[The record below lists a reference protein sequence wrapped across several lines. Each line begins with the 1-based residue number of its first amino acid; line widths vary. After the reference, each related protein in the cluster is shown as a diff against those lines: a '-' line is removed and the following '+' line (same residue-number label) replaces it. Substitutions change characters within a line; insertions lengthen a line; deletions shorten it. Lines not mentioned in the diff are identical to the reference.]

1 MLASVLTLSIT
12 PQIVF
17 ANSNISD
24 RYEETSSMQAIV
36 NDAEVH
42 VYVTKNG
49 GTVDLTASNNVET
62 TFPQGSGY
70 REYNAN
76 PADGWIWKGWTYE
89 QFYKEED
96 LGNRTDFVLG
106 MGNRYSFSNSGSDWN
121 SAYNGTGQTISVN
134 RLFTTGETI
143 GNKITYNLYA
153 NFNPTINAT
162 AEGGGTITD
171 SGVTEVNYDDSKQ
184 YNITAAAGQDI
195 ASVSVDGEDISDAV
209 GQDNFSYTF
218 ENVREP
224 HTINATFTN
233 KLYTVTY
240 TDGVEEQEIFED
252 EVYPDL
258 KAGDVTPEFQG
269 SLTREDYV
277 FTGWNP
283 QVAGTV
289 TETAV
294 YTATWAADKNNNG
307 TPDDNEEKFTV
318 TYTDGV
324 DNEEIF
330 EDQSYADLLSE
341 TKTPKFNGEPKRT
354 GYVFTGW
361 TPEVTETV
369 TQTVTYSAQWAV
381 DENGNGNP
389 DNDEKYTVSY
399 QFINEADGK
408 DLPEKVKTMLP
419 KAQEYVYGVKVV
431 PAVLGTD
438 RVETNDGVWIFE
450 GWKPEEVEKLTADNV
465 FTGTWTFVKNASVIN
480 QIPVINAEDKTITV
494 GDTFDPMKD
503 VTASDKEDGDLTT
516 EIKIISNNVDTS
528 KAGTYTVTYKVT
540 DKNGASIT
548 KTITVT
554 VKDKGDVTEYQV
566 ELIYDANGGTG
577 TMGPITGDV
586 GSKIVIGQNC
596 FARSGYTFTGWNTQA
611 DGKGTAY
618 KPGDSFTLTD
628 KDTVLYA
635 QWSKNSGSAGTGTN
649 GTAKPTDIPKTGDNS
664 NLTLWFALLIVSG
677 GAVIATAVISSKKKR
692 SEK

>member
-1 MLASVLTLSIT
+1 M
-12 PQIVF
+12 
-17 ANSNISD
+17 
-24 RYEETSSMQAIV
+24 
-36 NDAEVH
+36 
-42 VYVTKNG
+42 
-49 GTVDLTASNNVET
+49 
-62 TFPQGSGY
+62 
-70 REYNAN
+70 
-76 PADGWIWKGWTYE
+76 
-89 QFYKEED
+89 
-96 LGNRTDFVLG
+96 
-106 MGNRYSFSNSGSDWN
+106 
-121 SAYNGTGQTISVN
+121 ISVN
-134 RLFTTGETI
+134 RLSTTGETI
-143 GNKITYNLYA
+143 RNKITYNLYA
-153 NFNPTINAT
+153 NFNPTIKAT
-162 AEGGGTITD
+162 VEEGGTITD
-171 SGVTEVNYDDSKQ
+171 SGVTEVNYGDSKQ

-252 EVYPDL
+252 EVHSDL

-269 SLTREDYV
+269 SLAREDYV

-294 YTATWAADKNNNG
+294 YTATWADDKNNNG

-361 TPEVTETV
+361 APEVTETV

>member
-1 MLASVLTLSIT
+1 
-12 PQIVF
+12 
-17 ANSNISD
+17 
-24 RYEETSSMQAIV
+24 MQAIV

-70 REYNAN
+70 REYEAN

-89 QFYKEED
+89 QFYKEKD

-106 MGNRYSFSNSGSDWN
+106 TRYSFSNSGSDWN
-121 SAYNGTGQTISVN
+121 SAYNGTGQMISVN
-134 RLFTTGETI
+134 RLSTTGETI
-143 GNKITYNLYA
+143 RNKITYNLYA
-153 NFNPTINAT
+153 NFNPTIKAT
-162 AEGGGTITD
+162 VEEGGTITD
-171 SGVTEVNYDDSKQ
+171 SGVTEVNYGDSKQ

-218 ENVREP
+218 GNVREP

-252 EVYPDL
+252 EVHSDL

-269 SLTREDYV
+269 RLARE
-277 FTGWNP
+277 
-283 QVAGTV
+283 
-289 TETAV
+289 
-294 YTATWAADKNNNG
+294 
-307 TPDDNEEKFTV
+307 
-318 TYTDGV
+318 
-324 DNEEIF
+324 
-330 EDQSYADLLSE
+330 
-341 TKTPKFNGEPKRT
+341 

-361 TPEVTETV
+361 APEVTETV

-664 NLTLWFALLIVSG
+664 NLTLWFALLIASG

>member
-70 REYNAN
+70 REYEAN

-89 QFYKEED
+89 QFYKEKD

-106 MGNRYSFSNSGSDWN
+106 TRYSFSNSGSDWN
-121 SAYNGTGQTISVN
+121 SAYNGTGQMISVN
-134 RLFTTGETI
+134 RLSTTGETI
-143 GNKITYNLYA
+143 RNKITYNLYA
-153 NFNPTINAT
+153 NFNPTIKAT
-162 AEGGGTITD
+162 VEEGGTITD
-171 SGVTEVNYDDSKQ
+171 SGVTEVNYGDSKQ

-252 EVYPDL
+252 EVHSDL

-269 SLTREDYV
+269 SLAREDYV

-294 YTATWAADKNNNG
+294 YTATWADDKNNNG

-361 TPEVTETV
+361 APEVTETV

-431 PAVLGTD
+431 PAVLETD

>member
-1 MLASVLTLSIT
+1 
-12 PQIVF
+12 
-17 ANSNISD
+17 
-24 RYEETSSMQAIV
+24 MQAIV

-70 REYNAN
+70 REYTAN
-76 PADGWIWKGWTYE
+76 PADGWIWKGWTYG
-89 QFYKEED
+89 QFYEEKD

-171 SGVTEVNYDDSKQ
+171 SGVTEVNYGDSKQ

-240 TDGVEEQEIFED
+240 TDGV
-252 EVYPDL
+252 
-258 KAGDVTPEFQG
+258 
-269 SLTREDYV
+269 
-277 FTGWNP
+277 
-283 QVAGTV
+283 
-289 TETAV
+289 
-294 YTATWAADKNNNG
+294 
-307 TPDDNEEKFTV
+307 
-318 TYTDGV
+318 

-361 TPEVTETV
+361 APEVTETV

>member
-49 GTVDLTASNNVET
+49 GTVDLTASNKVGT

-70 REYNAN
+70 REYEAN

-96 LGNRTDFVLG
+96 LGNRTDFVLET
-106 MGNRYSFSNSGSDWN
+106 RYSFSNSGSDWN

-162 AEGGGTITD
+162 AEEGGTITD
-171 SGVTEVNYDDSKQ
+171 RGVTEVNYGDSKQ

-195 ASVSVDGEDISDAV
+195 ASVSVDGKDISDAV

-218 ENVREP
+218 KNVREP

-240 TDGVEEQEIFED
+240 TDGVEEQEIFKD
-252 EVYPDL
+252 EVYSNL
-258 KAGDVTPEFQG
+258 KAGGVTPEFQG
-269 SLTREDYV
+269 SLTRKDYV

-294 YTATWAADKNNNG
+294 YTATWADDKNNNG

-361 TPEVTETV
+361 APEVTETV

-618 KPGDSFTLTD
+618 KAGDSFTLTD

-635 QWSKNSGSAGTGTN
+635 QWSKNSGSAGTGTK

>member
-1 MLASVLTLSIT
+1 M
-12 PQIVF
+12 
-17 ANSNISD
+17 
-24 RYEETSSMQAIV
+24 
-36 NDAEVH
+36 
-42 VYVTKNG
+42 
-49 GTVDLTASNNVET
+49 
-62 TFPQGSGY
+62 
-70 REYNAN
+70 
-76 PADGWIWKGWTYE
+76 
-89 QFYKEED
+89 
-96 LGNRTDFVLG
+96 
-106 MGNRYSFSNSGSDWN
+106 
-121 SAYNGTGQTISVN
+121 ISVN
-134 RLFTTGETI
+134 RLSTTGETI
-143 GNKITYNLYA
+143 RNKITYNLYA
-153 NFNPTINAT
+153 NFNPTIKAT
-162 AEGGGTITD
+162 VEEGGTITD
-171 SGVTEVNYDDSKQ
+171 SGVTEVNYGDSKQ

-252 EVYPDL
+252 EVHSDL

-269 SLTREDYV
+269 SLAREDYV

-294 YTATWAADKNNNG
+294 YTATWADDKNNNG
-307 TPDDNEEKFTV
+307 TPDDNEEKFTI

-361 TPEVTETV
+361 APEVTETV